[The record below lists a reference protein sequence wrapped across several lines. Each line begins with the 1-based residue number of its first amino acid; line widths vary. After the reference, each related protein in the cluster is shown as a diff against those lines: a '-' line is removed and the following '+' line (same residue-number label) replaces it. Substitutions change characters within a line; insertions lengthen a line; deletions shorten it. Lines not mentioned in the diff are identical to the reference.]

1 MNSEKEKCIWIVNYY
16 TSSPE
21 VTSNPRYPEFAAAFM
36 KAGYNVITFNAD
48 TNEGIIFDGKFKDVW
63 YGEHHFV
70 HVKSPKYVGNGL
82 KRMISIFCF
91 AMRLYFNRKK
101 FTKPD
106 IILHNLHTPFDY
118 PVCWIAKKLH
128 AKYIAE
134 AWDMWPEDFV
144 TFGFLSEKSLAMK
157 FAYWAER
164 KLYERADKVIFT
176 LEGGLDYIKSKGWTT
191 DLGGKVDPTK
201 VHYINNGVNLDVFE
215 YNKKTF
221 VRGDKDLTDPD
232 TYKVIYMG
240 AIHLVNHVKE
250 VIDAAALLQNN
261 PKYRF
266 FIYGDGSD
274 RDELEQYVKEKQITN
289 VVFKEKR
296 IPFKEVAWVVSQA
309 TVNLMNYQK
318 EFGIHGVSSGKMF
331 QYFAAGKPICCNVKL
346 NYSEIS
352 RNNIGIDRDLETP
365 EQYAAAIRE
374 LAEMPKAE
382 YDAMCHR
389 VLDTA
394 KRFDYRALAA
404 EELKVIES

>member
-1 MNSEKEKCIWIVNYY
+1 MHSEKKKCIWIVNYY

-36 KAGYNVITFNAD
+36 KAGYDVITFNAD
-48 TNEGIIFDGKFKDVW
+48 TNEGVDIDGKFKDVW
-63 YGEHHFV
+63 YGDHHFV
-70 HVKSPKYVGNGL
+70 HVKSPKYIGNGI

-91 AMRLYFNRKK
+91 AMRLYFNGKK
-101 FTKPD
+101 FTRPD

-118 PVCWIAKKLH
+118 PVCWIAKRFK

-144 TFGFLSEKSLAMK
+144 TFGFLSANSPAMK
-157 FAYWAER
+157 FAYWIER
-164 KLYERADKVIFT
+164 KIYEKADKVIFT
-176 LEGGLDYIKSKGWTT
+176 LEGGLDYIKEKGWTIEQ
-191 DLGGKVDPTK
+191 GGKVDPAK
-201 VHYINNGVNLDVFE
+201 VHYVNNGVNLDKFE
-215 YNKKTF
+215 YNKNNYI
-221 VRGDKDLTDPD
+221 RGDKDLTEPE
-232 TYKVIYMG
+232 TYKIIYMG

-250 VIDAAALLQNN
+250 VIDAAILLRDN

-274 RDELEQYVKEKQITN
+274 REELEQYVRDNNVTN
-289 VVFKEKR
+289 VTFKEKR

-318 EFGIHGVSSGKMF
+318 KFGIHGVSSGKMF
-331 QYFAAGKPICCNVKL
+331 QYLAAGKPICCNIKL

-352 RNNIGIDRDLETP
+352 RNNLGIDRDIETP

-374 LAEMPKAE
+374 LAEQPAKE
-382 YDAMCHR
+382 YEAMCER
-389 VLDTA
+389 VRETA
-394 KRFDYRALAA
+394 KRFDYRALAQ
-404 EELKVIES
+404 EELRVIES

>member
-1 MNSEKEKCIWIVNYY
+1 
-16 TSSPE
+16 
-21 VTSNPRYPEFAAAFM
+21 
-36 KAGYNVITFNAD
+36 
-48 TNEGIIFDGKFKDVW
+48 
-63 YGEHHFV
+63 
-70 HVKSPKYVGNGL
+70 
-82 KRMISIFCF
+82 
-91 AMRLYFNRKK
+91 
-101 FTKPD
+101 
-106 IILHNLHTPFDY
+106 
-118 PVCWIAKKLH
+118 
-128 AKYIAE
+128 
-134 AWDMWPEDFV
+134 
-144 TFGFLSEKSLAMK
+144 MK

-191 DLGGKVDPTK
+191 EQGGKVDPAK

-215 YNKKTF
+215 NNKKTH
-221 VRGDKDLTDPD
+221 VRGDKDLTEPG
-232 TYKVIYMG
+232 TYKIIYMG
-240 AIHLVNHVKE
+240 AIHLVNHVRE
-250 VIDAAALLQNN
+250 VIEAAALLQSN

-274 RDELEQYVKEKQITN
+274 REELEQYVKSNHITN

-318 EFGIHGVSSGKMF
+318 KFGIHGVSSGKMF

-365 EQYAAAIRE
+365 EQYATAIRE
-374 LAEMPKAE
+374 LAELPAAE
-382 YDAMCHR
+382 YEAMCQR
-389 VLDTA
+389 VRETA